1 MNSKYQLI
9 TALQVHVAAPGLHNE
24 SDMMVTAIQNN
35 ITDLAFGL
43 LHLQKNIAILEI
55 TPFRHPLI
63 SRAVAKAA
71 KQGSKP
77 VGRDVWDNPSS
88 ATILMY

>member
-1 MNSKYQLI
+1 MIKPAKSQKR
-9 TALQVHVAAPGLHNE
+9 NE
-24 SDMMVTAIQNN
+24 SDMMVSAIQNN
-35 ITDLAFGL
+35 ITDLAVGL

-55 TPFRHPLI
+55 TLFRHPVI

-77 VGRDVWDNPSS
+77 VARDVWDNPSS